1 MKEIAAG
8 FMKTGVA
15 SILSTIFSMVST
27 KIFAVIVGPSG
38 VGLYSLLKQIM
49 LFAMTFGTAGGQS
62 ALIQGMASK
71 TGDAKDQYQ
80 ITVFQIF
87 LICTF
92 AIVLILMLFSGDI
105 AKYSFGSEWID
116 KIILVKWLVVPVV
129 LTVLFVYLGG
139 VLNSYK
145 AINSLALGQIC
156 AAAASVVLA
165 YPVAYQVSRYNST
178 IAFVWYI
185 AATTAVTV
193 IIYGAI
199 AFKNGWL
206 LPLRKLFLVRMDISS
221 ARHFFSISSVTLITG
236 LAASGGLLFV
246 KALNVKTGGL
256 GYAGL
261 FDVSWTISLIYL
273 SLVLNSFMTYYL
285 PKLSETS
292 LQEERCSLINDV
304 MRFCIII
311 MVPIIVS
318 LVVFKPLLVTFGY
331 SDKFLDSLSIM
342 RWMLVGDYFKVTAWV
357 FSVSVLA
364 KAEMKV
370 LFLSDMLWWS
380 GFVATVSLIDTFDLG
395 LQFIGFSYALL
406 YFMYMAGF
414 FIRAIKQKDFYPHG
428 SVMISWFIGLIIIV
442 LSSFMTWDLQSV
454 NFISSSLLV
463 LIAFV
468 ASYLAMHRAERVYMY
483 SLIKRLVKHE

>member
-27 KIFAVIVGPSG
+27 KIFAVVVGPSG
-38 VGLYSLLKQIM
+38 VGLYSMLRQIM
-49 LFAMTFGTAGGQS
+49 LFAMTFGIAGGQS
-62 ALIQGMASK
+62 ALVQGMASK
-71 TGDAKDQYQ
+71 TGNAKTEYQ
-80 ITVFQIF
+80 IAVFQVF
-87 LICTF
+87 FICTT
-92 AIVLILMLFSGDI
+92 VVTLILLVFSGAI
-105 AKYSFGSEWID
+105 ARYSFGSEWVD
-116 KIILVKWLVVPVV
+116 KIVLVKWLVVPVI

-139 VLNSYK
+139 ILNSYK
-145 AINSLALGQIC
+145 SINSLALGQIC
-156 AAAASVVLA
+156 AAAASVVFA
-165 YPVAYQVSRYNST
+165 YPVAYQVSHCNSPV
-178 IAFVWYI
+178 AFVWYI

-193 IIYGAI
+193 IIYGTI
-199 AFKNGWL
+199 AFQNGWL
-206 LPLRKLFLVRMDISS
+206 QPLRRFVFVRMDILSV
-221 ARHFFSISSVTLITG
+221 RHFFAISSVTLITG
-236 LAASGGLLFV
+236 LVASGGLLFV

-292 LQEERCSLINDV
+292 VQEDRCNLINDV

-318 LVVFKPLLVTFGY
+318 LVVFKPLLVVFGY
-331 SDKFLDSLSIM
+331 SYKFLDSLSIM

-370 LFLSDMLWWS
+370 LFWSDMLWWS
-380 GFVATVSLIDTFDLG
+380 GFIATVFLIDTFELG
-395 LQFIGFSYALL
+395 LQFIGLSYALL
-406 YFMYMAGF
+406 YFLYMAGF
-414 FIRAIKQKDFYPHG
+414 FIRAIKQKDFHACS
-428 SVMISWFIGLIIIV
+428 SVMASWFAGLILIV
-442 LSSFMTWDLQSV
+442 LSSFLTWDMQSV
-454 NFISSSLLV
+454 NLLSSSVLV
-463 LIAFV
+463 FMALV

-483 SLIKRLVKHE
+483 SLIKRLVKQ